1 MQADIYGKPVS
12 KLGVGEATV
21 LGAAILGGVGSG
33 VFTSIEE
40 GVDKMVS
47 IEANTSP
54 TRRTTLCITRST
66 IFTGT
71 SIMQYLTLAFTNRLL
86 HSSQSTVKFL
96 ISSVM

>member
-47 IEANTSP
+47 IEAQYAA
-54 TRRTTLCITRST
+54 RREEPRC
-66 IFTGT
+66 
-71 SIMQYLTLAFTNRLL
+71 
-86 HSSQSTVKFL
+86 V
-96 ISSVM
+96 